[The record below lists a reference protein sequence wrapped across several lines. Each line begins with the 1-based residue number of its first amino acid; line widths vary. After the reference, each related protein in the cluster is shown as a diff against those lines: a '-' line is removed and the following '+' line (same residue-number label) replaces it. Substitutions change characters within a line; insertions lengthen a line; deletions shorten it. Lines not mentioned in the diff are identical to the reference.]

1 MHTNQVLTETISI
14 AASPGTVFDL
24 VSDPR
29 QLPRWAPGVARSVRP
44 DGDDWVLSNGE
55 NEARITVRASREHGV
70 VDLLSAQDRG
80 QGVFTR
86 VLPHGDGAEYQ
97 FTMFLPAD
105 APDEAIAGQR
115 AVVRGELDTVRA
127 LCEEHG

>member
-1 MHTNQVLTETISI
+1 MRTNKVLSETISI

-29 QLPRWAPGVARSVRP
+29 QLPRWAPGVGRSVRR
-44 DGDDWVLSNGE
+44 DGDDWVIVNGE

-70 VDLLSAQDRG
+70 VDLLAAHDHS

-86 VLPHGDGAEYQ
+86 VLPQGDGAEYQ
-97 FTMFLPAD
+97 FTMFFPPD
-105 APDEAIAGQR
+105 APDEAIAAQR

-127 LCEEHG
+127 LCEGPG